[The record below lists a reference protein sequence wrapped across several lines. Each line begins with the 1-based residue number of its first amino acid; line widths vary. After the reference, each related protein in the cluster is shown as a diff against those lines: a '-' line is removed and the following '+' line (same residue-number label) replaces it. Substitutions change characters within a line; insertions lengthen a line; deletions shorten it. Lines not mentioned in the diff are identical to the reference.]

1 MKKKHLLIPLLMM
14 FSVSG
19 CVMYNGLQK
28 EEAEHEHTYAETYS
42 FNETDHWFAAT
53 CEHTDITKGK
63 ENHSFGEYVT
73 TQEPTLYAEGLKVR
87 TCSICGYKDEV
98 KLDKLIDGGGS
109 GEQGGGGSQIDPPE
123 TWNITALNVDR
134 ENIELTV
141 GDAPITIVPRLVG
154 EGNFPASIT
163 IECKDGSRIE
173 TVDGEEV
180 TKTYKVADVNRNV
193 VESGSGFTVSAVSAG
208 TTQIVLTSSG
218 KPTVTKTIEVNIH
231 AKPEVHELTISDEN
245 LTVNKGSYTVLSC
258 NSTDDVTWNSSD
270 DSIICLE
277 NKTNSGVWLKAI
289 KSSGE
294 GTVTITATI
303 CAGTSNEIVK
313 TCIVTVVSNEQTV
326 FDYYYVNNQKLTDL
340 HVYLW
345 GANGSNAVWP
355 GVALGEADYINKD
368 LNEVY
373 KITIDKDVNDFDK
386 MIISGKDS
394 IGDLQTDDI
403 VLASFVT
410 QNAFTI
416 PSIPNDVVDGV
427 RKASIRMG
435 NFNPKEDTLS
445 GSYITLSMNDAKL
458 IVGDEIY
465 VYCYTNANE
474 VDYTVTSGDD
484 KIQLVNETYNGFTI
498 RALAAGEADIE
509 AKVVS
514 GESSET
520 THLHITVIDD
530 EIVTYYFA
538 NNYQWKNLKVY
549 MWGKHENAEYPGKLF
564 AHAPFKNKDDV
575 NTYEVSFSKYNDG
588 YTGIIISGT
597 DENKGSCKT
606 QDIYFADLDA
616 AGKNMIY
623 ITETEWTNSTP
634 LGDGAF
640 QYTCS
645 IGMGVFESA
654 APKIEVS
661 QSNITMV
668 VGQTVEVTIDANVEY
683 DVIAEESMT
692 CSITVSNNKITIT
705 ANHVGTFSISVQA
718 KEGGLGAGIDVN
730 VVEDETVS
738 YYFVN
743 NYKWRDLKVFFW
755 NNTTQKTNGEFP
767 GVSIGERSFVDRNGN
782 DVYAVSFMK
791 YADNYEGF
799 IISGIDENK
808 GSCKTQDIMIAGFDD
823 NNGVELNGWKD
834 GENTTALTKYGF
846 YVFELYINI
855 ASEISFNEG
864 DEININVKT
873 NGENISYSIIS
884 GSDVIELKNEADDGV
899 TLVGKK
905 AGNATFTA
913 YVQEGTQTIT
923 KTVNVTVLP
932 YEANNVTYYFANN
945 YCWSDLKVFLW
956 NDSEQSN
963 AAFPGVS
970 LNPTS
975 IKNSYGNDTYAITF
989 DKNKYDWKY
998 CIVSGI
1004 DGYHGWCKTDDV
1016 TFAELDADNKNMILI
1031 NESAWDRIDTP
1042 DGYDCYRCSY
1052 QMDVFANFVPDVSLS
1067 DSTKSI
1073 SINEIIELTVTANTD
1088 YDFVCSDPET
1098 IQVTK
1103 NNNKLSVKGLQPGT
1117 ATIDVYVDKDGAQE
1131 KKVSCVIVVDENVIP
1146 DVVYTITGIPNGYDN
1161 DGAVFYI
1168 WIFGGDVQGD
1178 GQWISTPAMFSNGT
1192 ITFSTNVNFEFAVLV
1207 RMNPA
1212 NANLPS
1218 WDAKWNQSSDLQFD
1232 SNHST
1237 VFSGIF

>member
-1 MKKKHLLIPLLMM
+1 MKKKHSLIPLLMM

-19 CVMYNGLQK
+19 CVMYNGLPK

-123 TWNITALNVDR
+123 TWDITALNVDR

-173 TVDGEEV
+173 TVDGEEI
-180 TKTYKVADVNRNV
+180 TKTYKVANVNRNV

-208 TTQIVLTSSG
+208 STQIVLTSSG
-218 KPTVTKTIEVNIH
+218 KPTVTKTIEVNVL

-245 LTVNKGSYTVLSC
+245 LTVNKGSYTVLSS

-326 FDYYYVNNQKLTDL
+326 FDYYYINNQKLTDL
-340 HVYLW
+340 YVYLW
-345 GANGSNAVWP
+345 GANGSNAAWP

-373 KITIDKDVNDFDK
+373 KITIDKDLNDFDK
-386 MIISGKDS
+386 LIISGKDS

-435 NFNPKEDTLS
+435 NFNPSEDTLS
-445 GSYITLSMNDAKL
+445 GSYITLSMNDANL

-514 GESSET
+514 GESSGT
-520 THLHITVIDD
+520 THLHVTVIDD

-564 AHAPFKNKDDV
+564 AHAPVKNKDNV
-575 NTYEVSFSKYNDG
+575 NTYEVSFSKYSDG
-588 YTGIIISGT
+588 YTGMVISGT

-606 QDIYFADLDA
+606 QDIYFADLDRA
-616 AGKNMIY
+616 SKNMIY
-623 ITETEWTNSTP
+623 ITETEWTNSSP
-634 LGDGAF
+634 IGEGAV

-645 IGMGVFESA
+645 VGTDVFESA

-668 VGQTVEVTIDANVEY
+668 VGQTVDIPVDTNSEY
-683 DVIAEESMT
+683 EIINSDDTVIEAT
-692 CSITVSNNKITIT
+692 KAADKITVKGLKEGSATIT
-705 ANHVGTFSISVQA
+705 AKVNDDVKDTITIS
-718 KEGGLGAGIDVN
+718 
-730 VVEDETVS
+730 VVEDYEVS
-738 YYFVN
+738 YYFAN
-743 NYKWRDLKVFFW
+743 NYNWSDLKVYMW
-755 NNTTQKTNGEFP
+755 NDTLGTENAPYP
-767 GVSIGERSFVDRNGN
+767 GVSLGERSFIDINGDYIYKISYN
-782 DVYAVSFMK
+782 R

-799 IISGIDENK
+799 IITGNDGEK
-808 GSCKTQDIMIAGFDD
+808 GEGCKTENVYFANFAD
-823 NNGVELNGWKD
+823 NNGIKLTGWT
-834 GENTTALTKYGF
+834 GESGKTATFSFGF
-846 YVFELYINI
+846 YVYELYLNI
-855 ASEISFNEG
+855 SSTLEFAVGASIPLT
-864 DEININVKT
+864 VKT
-873 NGENISYSIIS
+873 NGENVSYQVTS
-884 GSDVIELKNEADDGV
+884 GSDVIELQNESDTGV
-899 TLVGKK
+899 TVKGLA
-905 AGNATFTA
+905 AGTATFTA
-913 YVQEGTQTIT
+913 TVSDGKNTVT
-923 KTVNVTVLP
+923 KTIQVSVISN
-932 YEANNVTYYFANN
+932 EQDEDIIYYFSNN
-945 YCWSDLKVFLW
+945 YCWSNLSVHLWKSETEYKNISLTSTSLKNKEGQDVYAFSFKKIAEGYTGMVIMGHDDTYGDVQTVDISVSSFGENNNVYLTGW
-956 NDSEQSN
+956 DAENPAKATVGYASYDPNFVEISEGSPKIIRKNQTFEIKVNSNHDVSYSVENGGIIEIHRVGNDFEIEGIASGEETISFFN
-963 AAFPGVS
+963 GTEDNKINVKTYTVIVDDTPVS
-970 LNPTS
+970 DYQYTVNNVPDW
-975 IKNSYGNDTYAITF
+975 YGNDNYDVYAWAYGGSVPGDGTWIKGVFNGTTF
-989 DKNKYDWKY
+989 TFTSSYGDIEHCVLLRCPHDSTPTWPSVPDNEKGGFQ
-998 CIVSGI
+998 SG
-1004 DGYHGWCKTDDV
+1004 
-1016 TFAELDADNKNMILI
+1016 NI
-1031 NESAWDRIDTP
+1031 NFSNYV
-1042 DGYDCYRCSY
+1042 G
-1052 QMDVFANFVPDVSLS
+1052 NFV
-1067 DSTKSI
+1067 
-1073 SINEIIELTVTANTD
+1073 N
-1088 YDFVCSDPET
+1088 
-1098 IQVTK
+1098 
-1103 NNNKLSVKGLQPGT
+1103 
-1117 ATIDVYVDKDGAQE
+1117 
-1131 KKVSCVIVVDENVIP
+1131 
-1146 DVVYTITGIPNGYDN
+1146 
-1161 DGAVFYI
+1161 
-1168 WIFGGDVQGD
+1168 FGV
-1178 GQWISTPAMFSNGT
+1178 
-1192 ITFSTNVNFEFAVLV
+1192 
-1207 RMNPA
+1207 
-1212 NANLPS
+1212 
-1218 WDAKWNQSSDLQFD
+1218 
-1232 SNHST
+1232 
-1237 VFSGIF
+1237 